1 MQCKETATRT
11 RDLPFTDGKTLPL
24 APDPPF
30 NYLVVAM
37 KFISVVVF
45 DVVTCRNYQ
54 IMFKALTFND
64 TIPLLAELIC
74 MPLDVFIDEILPRS

>member
-1 MQCKETATRT
+1 MAEQLIVRVKMASIH
-11 RDLPFTDGKTLPL
+11 PGPL
-24 APDPPF
+24 LRILS
-30 NYLVVAM
+30 NYLVVAI